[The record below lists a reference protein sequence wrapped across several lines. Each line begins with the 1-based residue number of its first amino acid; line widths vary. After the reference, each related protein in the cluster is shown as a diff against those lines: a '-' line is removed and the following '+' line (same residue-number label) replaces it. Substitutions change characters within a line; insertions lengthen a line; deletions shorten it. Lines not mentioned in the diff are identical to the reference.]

1 MKERPRPRCSRSSTR
16 RWRLYEDSFK
26 DRRWPRQCPR
36 GNETITRMRMNLG
49 RDRENSPKG
58 DREKKLEE
66 ALKEIIG
73 LAYHGARAE
82 MPQLQMMEIIE
93 TAREAL

>member
-1 MKERPRPRCSRSSTR
+1 
-16 RWRLYEDSFK
+16 
-26 DRRWPRQCPR
+26 
-36 GNETITRMRMNLG
+36 MRMNLG
-49 RDRENSPKG
+49 RDRDNSPGG
-58 DREKKLEE
+58 DRIKKLEE
-66 ALKEIIG
+66 ALEKIIG

>member
-1 MKERPRPRCSRSSTR
+1 
-16 RWRLYEDSFK
+16 
-26 DRRWPRQCPR
+26 
-36 GNETITRMRMNLG
+36 MRMNLG
-49 RDRENSPKG
+49 RDRESSPKG

-73 LAYHGARAE
+73 LAYHIARAE
-82 MPQLQMMEIIE
+82 IPQLQMMEIIE